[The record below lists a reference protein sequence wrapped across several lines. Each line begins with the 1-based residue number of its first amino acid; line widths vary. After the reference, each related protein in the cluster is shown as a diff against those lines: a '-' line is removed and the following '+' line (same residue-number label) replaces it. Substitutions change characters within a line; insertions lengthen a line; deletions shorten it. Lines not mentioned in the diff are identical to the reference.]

1 VFLHWYWSLPAS
13 NLSLS
18 RHILTPLRNQI
29 VGQMRSILLT
39 FLAFGFAIAANA
51 QSGRI
56 KPAKTPEP
64 RIIVGPSVLTL
75 PAAKTAPP
83 PTPTPLHSKD
93 ESDELIKVRS
103 VLVPIPVSVTDS
115 SGRSVSTLGISDF
128 ELKVDGKPAEI
139 ADLARSET
147 PIRLAMLFDNSS
159 SVLIARD
166 FERQAAQRFFKRVI
180 RPDKDKAALFS
191 VADSTQLEMAITSEV
206 GRLTAAIERFPD
218 PKGATALLDG
228 ILEVSEYMR
237 SFNGRRVVVIVSDGE
252 DTYSDMATSL
262 ETVVRSLLSNDCQ
275 VYVVKTKDFENYKLT
290 GVRGGNANIRALT
303 AERRMIEIAQQ
314 TGGTVYSPIDENEMN
329 AAFNRISAELS
340 QQYILSYYPEETADK
355 GGEFR
360 SITLSVKNR
369 PDLTVR
375 TRKGYYVPKK

>member
-1 VFLHWYWSLPAS
+1 
-13 NLSLS
+13 
-18 RHILTPLRNQI
+18 
-29 VGQMRSILLT
+29 MRSVLFT
-39 FLAFGFAIAANA
+39 FLAFGLAITVNA

-64 RIIVGPSVLTL
+64 RIIVGPSVLNL
-75 PAAKTAPP
+75 PAPAITPR
-83 PTPTPLHSKD
+83 PTPTPHRSKD
-93 ESDELIKVRS
+93 ESDEMIKVKS
-103 VLVPIPVSVTDS
+103 VLVPIPVSVTDG
-115 SGRSVSTLGISDF
+115 SGRSVTTLKLSDF
-128 ELKVDGKPAEI
+128 ELKIDGKPAEI

-166 FERQAAQRFFKRVI
+166 FERQAAERFFKRVI
-180 RPDKDKAALFS
+180 RPDRDKAALFS
-191 VADSTQLEMAITSEV
+191 VADSTQLEMAVTSDV
-206 GRLTAAIERFPD
+206 GQLTAAIERFPD
-218 PKGATALLDG
+218 PRGATALLDG
-228 ILEVSEYMR
+228 ILEVADYMK
-237 SFNGRRVVVIVSDGE
+237 SLNGRRVVVIVSDGE
-252 DTYSDMATSL
+252 DTYSDMATTL
-262 ETVVRSLLSNDCQ
+262 EMVVRSLLSNDCQ

-290 GVRGGNANIRALT
+290 GARGGNANIRALA

-369 PDLTVR
+369 ADLTVR